1 MSIRAKLRTLLTA
14 GKGVALGLPDLTA
27 GDDPIALFG
36 EWYRA
41 AEESGMLLPET
52 MTLATSTPAGRPS
65 ARAVLLKRW
74 GGRGAG
80 DHDGF
85 VFFTNYGSRKAKELD
100 ENPFAALLFNWPILE
115 RQVRVEGPV
124 ERISEEES
132 AAYFRTRAR
141 GSRIGA
147 WASYQSEPLAD
158 RTDLVR
164 HVREIEQ
171 RFAGQD
177 VPLPPFWGGYRLTP
191 ELIEFWQGRLNRLHD
206 RISYR
211 RTDDGW
217 HTERLWP

>member
-1 MSIRAKLRTLLTA
+1 MSIRAKLKTLFTA
-14 GKGVALGLPDLTA
+14 GKGIALGLPDLTA
-27 GDDPIALFG
+27 GDDPIELFG

-52 MTLATSTPAGRPS
+52 MILATSTPAGRPS

-74 GGRGAG
+74 GAG
-80 DHDGF
+80 GGDDGF

-100 ENPFAALLFNWPILE
+100 QNPFAALLFHWPILE

-158 RTDLVR
+158 RSDLVR
-164 HVREIEQ
+164 RVREIEQ

-177 VPLPPFWGGYRLTP
+177 IPLPPFWGGYRLTP

>member
-1 MSIRAKLRTLLTA
+1 MSIRAKLKTLFTA
-14 GKGVALGLPDLTA
+14 GQGIALGLPDLTA
-27 GDDPIALFG
+27 GEDPIALFG
-36 EWYRA
+36 KWYRA

-52 MTLATSTPAGRPS
+52 MILATSTPAGRPS

-74 GGRGAG
+74 GAG
-80 DHDGF
+80 GGDDGF

-100 ENPFAALLFNWPILE
+100 QNPFAALLFHWPILE

-158 RTDLVR
+158 RSDLVR
-164 HVREIEQ
+164 RVREIEQ

-177 VPLPPFWGGYRLTP
+177 IPLPPFWGGYRLTP

>member
-1 MSIRAKLRTLLTA
+1 MSIRAKLKTLFTA
-14 GKGVALGLPDLTA
+14 GKGIALGLPDLTA

-52 MTLATSTPAGRPS
+52 MILATSTPAGRPS

-74 GGRGAG
+74 GAG
-80 DHDGF
+80 GGDDGF
-85 VFFTNYGSRKAKELD
+85 VFFTNFGSRKAKELD
-100 ENPFAALLFNWPILE
+100 QNPFAALLFHWPILE

-158 RTDLVR
+158 RSDLVR
-164 HVREIEQ
+164 RVREIEQ

-177 VPLPPFWGGYRLTP
+177 IPSPPFWGGFRVTP

>member
-1 MSIRAKLRTLLTA
+1 MSIRTKLKTLFTA
-14 GKGVALGLPDLTA
+14 GQGVALGLPDLTA
-27 GDDPIALFG
+27 GDDPIKLFG

-52 MTLATSTPAGRPS
+52 TTLATSNREGRPS
-65 ARAVLLKRW
+65 ARAVLLKKWSDR
-74 GGRGAG
+74 
-80 DHDGF
+80 GF

-100 ENPFAALLFNWPILE
+100 ENPFAALLFHWPILE
-115 RQVRVEGPV
+115 RQVRVEGRV

-132 AAYFRTRAR
+132 ASYFRTRAR

-158 RTDLVR
+158 RTDLARRVQK
-164 HVREIEQ
+164 IEQ

-177 VPLPPFWGGYRLTP
+177 IPLPPFWGGYRVTP
-191 ELIEFWQGRLNRLHD
+191 ELIEFWQGRVNRLHD

-211 RTDDGW
+211 QTDDGW

>member
-1 MSIRAKLRTLLTA
+1 MTIRAKLKTLFTA
-14 GKGVALGLPDLTA
+14 GKGVALGLPDLAA

-74 GGRGAG
+74 N
-80 DHDGF
+80 HDGF

-100 ENPFAALLFNWPILE
+100 DNPSAALLFHWPILE
-115 RQVRVEGPV
+115 RQVRIEGQV
-124 ERISEEES
+124 ERISEQES
-132 AAYFRTRAR
+132 AAYFRTRTR

-147 WASYQSEPLAD
+147 WASRQSDTLPD
-158 RTDLVR
+158 RSALVES
-164 HVREIEQ
+164 VREIEQ
-171 RFAGQD
+171 RFAGQE
-177 VPLPPFWGGYRLTP
+177 VPLPSFWGGYRVAP
-191 ELIEFWQGRLNRLHD
+191 QVIEFWQGRVNRLHD
-206 RISYR
+206 RIAYR
-211 RTDDGW
+211 QTDAGW

>member
-1 MSIRAKLRTLLTA
+1 MSIRAKLKTLFTA
-14 GKGVALGLPDLTA
+14 GKGVALGLPDLAA
-27 GDDPIALFG
+27 GDDPMTLFG
-36 EWYRA
+36 EWFRA

-52 MTLATSTPAGRPS
+52 MILATCTPAGRPS

-74 GGRGAG
+74 GSEGGRE
-80 DHDGF
+80 GF

-115 RQVRVEGPV
+115 RQVRIEGQV
-124 ERISEEES
+124 ERISEEAS
-132 AAYFRTRAR
+132 AAYFQTRAR
-141 GSRIGA
+141 GSRVGA
-147 WASYQSEPLAD
+147 WASYQSQPLSD
-158 RTDLVR
+158 RTDLARRVQK
-164 HVREIEQ
+164 IEQ

-177 VPLPPFWGGYRLTP
+177 IPLPPFWGGYRVTP
-191 ELIEFWQGRLNRLHD
+191 ELMEFWQGRANRLHD

>member
-1 MSIRAKLRTLLTA
+1 V
-14 GKGVALGLPDLTA
+14 G
-27 GDDPIALFG
+27 GD
-36 EWYRA
+36 
-41 AEESGMLLPET
+41 
-52 MTLATSTPAGRPS
+52 
-65 ARAVLLKRW
+65 
-74 GGRGAG
+74 
-80 DHDGF
+80 DGF

-100 ENPFAALLFNWPILE
+100 ENPFATLLFHWPILE

-132 AAYFRTRAR
+132 AAYFGTRAR

-158 RTDLVR
+158 RSDLVR
-164 HVREIEQ
+164 RVREIEQ
-171 RFAGQD
+171 RFTGQD
-177 VPLPPFWGGYRLTP
+177 IPLPPFWGGYRLTP